1 MKENELRQHATCGLC
16 SKAIGHTSLPMFW
29 VVTIE
34 RHGLNRD
41 ALMRQQGLAMQL
53 GGNAALAHVM
63 GPDEDM
69 TVPLMEP
76 VKVTICETCAVERG
90 VPVAAMGATE

>member
-1 MKENELRQHATCGLC
+1 MREKELRQHATCSLC
-16 SKAIGHTSLPMFW
+16 SKPIGHAGLPMFW

-41 ALMRQQGLAMQL
+41 ALMRQQGLALQL

-69 TVPLMEP
+69 TTPLMEP
-76 VKVTICETCAVERG
+76 VKVTVCETCAVERSL
-90 VPVAAMGATE
+90 PVAAMGIHE

>member
-1 MKENELRQHATCGLC
+1 MREKELRQHATCSLC
-16 SKAIGHTSLPMFW
+16 SKPIGHTGLPMFW

-41 ALMRQQGLAMQL
+41 ALMRQQGLAMQM
-53 GGNAALAHVM
+53 GGNGARAQIM

-69 TVPLMEP
+69 TTPLMEP
-76 VKVTICETCAVERG
+76 VKLTVCETCAVERS
-90 VPVAAMGATE
+90 VPVAAMGMPA